1 MNMGFR
7 ANIVRLTQAVLA
19 LDGVLHLLEVISAYR
34 EQAWV
39 TFGLTSFHTL
49 IFFAG
54 VYLVGHDHSHHAE
67 TKPELMD
74 SVNR

>member
-1 MNMGFR
+1 MGFR
-7 ANIVRLTQAVLA
+7 SKIVRLTQAVLA

-49 IFFAG
+49 IFFLG
-54 VYLVGHDHSHHAE
+54 VYLVGHDHSHH
-67 TKPELMD
+67 
-74 SVNR
+74 SH